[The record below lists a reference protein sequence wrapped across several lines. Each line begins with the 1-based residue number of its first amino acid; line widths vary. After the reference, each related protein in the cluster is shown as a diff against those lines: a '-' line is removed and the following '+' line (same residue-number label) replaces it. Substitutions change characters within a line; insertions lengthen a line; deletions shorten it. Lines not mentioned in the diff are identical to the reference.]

1 MSASFQVNTVTLDRL
16 DRQIIHALQVEGRAP
31 FARIAQVLE
40 VSEQTVARRYRRLRG
55 DGLVRV
61 IGLVDPVRL
70 GQTDWTVRVQCRPG
84 TTGQLADA
92 LARRDDVS
100 WVSVSAGGTEIV
112 CSVRSP
118 TREQRDDLLLRRL
131 PNTSHVL
138 AVSAHA
144 ALHRFLGM
152 RADDWLGLGDLLDD
166 AQIRRLRTGIS
177 PASTEPAAPEPAAPE
192 TSAPGPSAPGP
203 GALEPGDRAMI
214 DALTRDGRASYAT
227 LAADTGWSEGRVTR
241 RLAALR
247 ASGTV
252 FYDLD
257 LAFQQFGFH
266 ATAHLWLT
274 LAPADLDAVGRAIAR
289 HAETATAAAV
299 TGTANLMITVVC
311 RTADD
316 LYSYITTRLGALTA
330 IRTIEVVPVARQVK
344 QAGSLLNGMRLADP
358 APPARHHASSPRS
371 ADRSGNSPVTPV
383 RSAPGLPSPRQ

>member
-1 MSASFQVNTVTLDRL
+1 MTVSCLTNTATLDRL
-16 DRQIIHALQVEGRAP
+16 DRKIIHALQVDGRAP
-31 FARIAQVLE
+31 FARMAEVLA

-55 DGLVRV
+55 DGLARV

-84 TTGQLADA
+84 TTGRLADA
-92 LARRDDVS
+92 LAQRDDVS

-112 CSVRSP
+112 CSLRSP

-152 RADDWLGLGDLLDD
+152 GADDWLGLGDLLDE
-166 AQIRRLRTGIS
+166 AQIRHLRTGTGL
-177 PASTEPAAPEPAAPE
+177 AHGEPAGPEPAEA
-192 TSAPGPSAPGP
+192 AGPAT
-203 GALEPGDRAMI
+203 LDPGDRAMV

-227 LAADTGWSEGRVTR
+227 LAACTGWSEGRAAR

-257 LAFQQFGFH
+257 LAFQLFGFQ
-266 ATAHLWLT
+266 APAHIWLT
-274 LAPADLDAVGRAIAR
+274 VAPAELDAVGRAVSQ
-289 HAETATAAAV
+289 HAETAMAAAV
-299 TGTANLMITVVC
+299 TGTANIMITVVC

-316 LYSYITTRLGALTA
+316 LYRYITTRLGALTG
-330 IRTIEVVPVARQVK
+330 IHTIEVVPVARQVK
-344 QAGSLLNGMRLADP
+344 QAGSLLNGLRLADP
-358 APPARHHASSPRS
+358 VPAPPAAR
-371 ADRSGNSPVTPV
+371 
-383 RSAPGLPSPRQ
+383 

>member
-1 MSASFQVNTVTLDRL
+1 MTVSSLTNAATLDRL
-16 DRQIIHALQVEGRAP
+16 DRKIIHALQVDGRAS
-31 FARIAQVLE
+31 FARMAEVLE

-55 DGLVRV
+55 DGLARV

-84 TTGQLADA
+84 TTGRLADA
-92 LARRDDVS
+92 LAQRDDVS

-112 CSVRSP
+112 CSLRSP

-152 RADDWLGLGDLLDD
+152 GADDWLGLGDLLDE
-166 AQIRRLRTGIS
+166 AQIRHLRTGTG
-177 PASTEPAAPEPAAPE
+177 PAHGEPAGPEQTDAAGPEPAEA
-192 TSAPGPSAPGP
+192 AGLAAAGPAT
-203 GALEPGDRAMI
+203 LDPGDRAMV

-227 LAADTGWSEGRVTR
+227 LAACAGWSEGRAAR

-257 LAFQQFGFH
+257 LAFQLFGF
-266 ATAHLWLT
+266 
-274 LAPADLDAVGRAIAR
+274 LAPAHIWLTVAPAELDEIGRAVSQ
-289 HAETATAAAV
+289 HAETAMAAAV
-299 TGTANLMITVVC
+299 TGTANIMITVVC

-316 LYSYITTRLGALTA
+316 LYRYITTRLGALTG
-330 IRTIEVVPVARQVK
+330 IHTIEVVPVARQVK
-344 QAGSLLNGMRLADP
+344 QAGSLLNGLRLADP
-358 APPARHHASSPRS
+358 VPAPPAAR
-371 ADRSGNSPVTPV
+371 
-383 RSAPGLPSPRQ
+383 